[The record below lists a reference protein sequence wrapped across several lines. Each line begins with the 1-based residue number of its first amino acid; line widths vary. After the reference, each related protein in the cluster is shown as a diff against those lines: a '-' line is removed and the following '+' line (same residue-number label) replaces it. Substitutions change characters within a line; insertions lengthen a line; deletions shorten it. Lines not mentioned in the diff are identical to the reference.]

1 MKFSP
6 TKTAVPLN
14 PNCAALQ
21 IGNGEAEFLEYAQGA
36 LAQYR
41 WGQTGFIEQSDGGT
55 LFLVEVGS
63 LPMAMQGILARVLE
77 EREVRPIGSSEPKA
91 LNLPI
96 VAATN
101 IDLSVGEA
109 AL

>member
-1 MKFSP
+1 
-6 TKTAVPLN
+6 
-14 PNCAALQ
+14 
-21 IGNGEAEFLEYAQGA
+21 
-36 LAQYR
+36 
-41 WGQTGFIEQSDGGT
+41 
-55 LFLVEVGS
+55 
-63 LPMAMQGILARVLE
+63 MAMQGILVRVLE

-101 IDLSVGEA
+101 IDLSAGEA